1 MLMGANRTS
10 KIFSGLAMNFENFKL
25 FLLAYIFGKIS
36 PNIKIKKVMIMTSI
50 KKTKSILKNTK
61 LSSELTPLNS
71 CSLSEAKSKT
81 IPIFIKLLA
90 TKIVANNFFGRCSR
104 AIIVS
109 SAFEGVFSSGSKS
122 DLLNENRATSAPEIR
137 AEHTKRITRETPPN
151 NKWGSIKFRNR
162 VRSAS
167 K

>member
-1 MLMGANRTS
+1 
-10 KIFSGLAMNFENFKL
+10 
-25 FLLAYIFGKIS
+25 
-36 PNIKIKKVMIMTSI
+36 V
-50 KKTKSILKNTK
+50 
-61 LSSELTPLNS
+61 
-71 CSLSEAKSKT
+71 
-81 IPIFIKLLA
+81 
-90 TKIVANNFFGRCSR
+90 
-104 AIIVS
+104 
-109 SAFEGVFSSGSKS
+109 FEGVFSSGSKS

>member
-1 MLMGANRTS
+1 
-10 KIFSGLAMNFENFKL
+10 
-25 FLLAYIFGKIS
+25 
-36 PNIKIKKVMIMTSI
+36 MIMTSI

-90 TKIVANNFFGRCSR
+90 TKMVANNFFGRRSR
-104 AIIVS
+104 ALIIS
-109 SAFEGVFSSGSKS
+109 SAFEGVFSCGSKS
-122 DLLNENRATSAPEIR
+122 DLLNEKRATSAPEIR

-151 NKWGSIKFRNR
+151 NK
-162 VRSAS
+162 
-167 K
+167 